1 MAKDDYFVI
10 VYAIL
15 KYLYDCLKSGET
27 ADFEVIRADSFSI
40 PESYWRYIIEYLKKD
55 GLIDGVTVRETKTGM
70 LIQDRGIRITPR
82 GISFLFENSLMEKV
96 KRTLKDIKEIIPF
109 A

>member
-1 MAKDDYFVI
+1 MA
-10 VYAIL
+10 
-15 KYLYDCLKSGET
+15 G
-27 ADFEVIRADSFSI
+27 FERRVATNYRRTLQIK
-40 PESYWRYIIEYLKKD
+40 ES
-55 GLIDGVTVRETKTGM
+55 THRETKTGM